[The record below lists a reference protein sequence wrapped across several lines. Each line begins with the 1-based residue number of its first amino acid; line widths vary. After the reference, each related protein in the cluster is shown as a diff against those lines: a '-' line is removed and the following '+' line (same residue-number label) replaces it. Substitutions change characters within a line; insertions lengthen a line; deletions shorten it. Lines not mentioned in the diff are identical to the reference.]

1 MSPIVHAWFMYR
13 FKDYSEP
20 QRYAIKSIHEGK
32 NTLITAPTG
41 TGKTLSA
48 FGAILSELVTLDEQK
63 KLEDKVYCIY
73 VSPLKALNND
83 IDRNLNVPLSDLE
96 KAFKK
101 LGKKLHI
108 RTAVRTGD
116 TSQAERSK
124 MLRKPP
130 HILITTPESLAL
142 MITTQ
147 KFAEHLKDAKWLI
160 IDEIHSLA
168 DNKRGTH
175 LSLTIERL
183 QRFAS
188 NMVRIGLSATISPL
202 DEVAK
207 YLVGFEKGKMRDCN
221 IVSVTYEKKLDLDL
235 VMPVKSFINSD
246 SEDLFKGMYD
256 SLHKIIKNHKSVLIF
271 TNTRAATERVVHN
284 LKDMFP
290 KEYGDD
296 NVAAHHSSLS
306 RELRLQTEER
316 LKNGELTV
324 VVSSTS
330 LELGIDIGNIDAVVL
345 INSPKSIARALQR
358 FGRSGHNLHDKIKGY
373 FLATDYDELIE
384 CSIIKK
390 TALEGHID
398 NIKVIHNALDVLT
411 QHVFGFAIEE
421 KQNIDAVFSIIKNS
435 YCYYDLSLEDY
446 MKVLRYLSGEYVS
459 LEQRYVY
466 GKIWLDLDTREF
478 GRKGKFARTLYMT
491 NIGVIADEARVD
503 VKLNDFYIGSLDE
516 LFVERLRKGDV
527 FVLGG
532 QAYEFMY
539 LRGLKAT
546 VKTALG
552 RPPTVPAWYSEM
564 LPLSFDLANN
574 IIDFRTIMKDFLQ
587 NKTEKKKIIE
597 FLKDY
602 LHESDDSVLK
612 IIYEYFLTQYEFDS
626 RLPVKDYLSIERFE
640 DHDVHYVFNSLYGRK
655 VNDVFATLLGYI
667 ISKEI
672 HRDVELSVTDNGF
685 MISSDIRFNLE
696 KALNDLM
703 LLDEKQIDIVLS
715 KAIESSILFNNRFRH
730 NAVRSLMI
738 LRNYKGKLKS
748 VGRQNIAAKFL
759 IKAVESVDH
768 DFPVLKETRREIF
781 YDVMDLDN
789 AKKIFK
795 LLKSK
800 KIKTQILHYNNPS
813 LFAVNIVSHG
823 LSNIV
828 RVEDKLNYLK
838 EIYFL
843 IKNKKN

>member
-1 MSPIVHAWFMYR
+1 
-13 FKDYSEP
+13 
-20 QRYAIKSIHEGK
+20 
-32 NTLITAPTG
+32 
-41 TGKTLSA
+41 
-48 FGAILSELVTLDEQK
+48 
-63 KLEDKVYCIY
+63 
-73 VSPLKALNND
+73 
-83 IDRNLNVPLSDLE
+83 
-96 KAFKK
+96 
-101 LGKKLHI
+101 
-108 RTAVRTGD
+108 
-116 TSQAERSK
+116 
-124 MLRKPP
+124 
-130 HILITTPESLAL
+130 
-142 MITTQ
+142 
-147 KFAEHLKDAKWLI
+147 
-160 IDEIHSLA
+160 
-168 DNKRGTH
+168 
-175 LSLTIERL
+175 
-183 QRFAS
+183 
-188 NMVRIGLSATISPL
+188 
-202 DEVAK
+202 
-207 YLVGFEKGKMRDCN
+207 
-221 IVSVTYEKKLDLDL
+221 
-235 VMPVKSFINSD
+235 
-246 SEDLFKGMYD
+246 
-256 SLHKIIKNHKSVLIF
+256 
-271 TNTRAATERVVHN
+271 
-284 LKDMFP
+284 
-290 KEYGDD
+290 
-296 NVAAHHSSLS
+296 
-306 RELRLQTEER
+306 
-316 LKNGELTV
+316 
-324 VVSSTS
+324 
-330 LELGIDIGNIDAVVL
+330 
-345 INSPKSIARALQR
+345 
-358 FGRSGHNLHDKIKGY
+358 
-373 FLATDYDELIE
+373 
-384 CSIIKK
+384 
-390 TALEGHID
+390 
-398 NIKVIHNALDVLT
+398 
-411 QHVFGFAIEE
+411 
-421 KQNIDAVFSIIKNS
+421 
-435 YCYYDLSLEDY
+435 
-446 MKVLRYLSGEYVS
+446 
-459 LEQRYVY
+459 
-466 GKIWLDLDTREF
+466 
-478 GRKGKFARTLYMT
+478 MT

-503 VKLNDFYIGSLDE
+503 VKLIDFYIGSLDE

-532 QAYEFMY
+532 QAYEFRY

-800 KIKTQILHYNNPS
+800 
-813 LFAVNIVSHG
+813 
-823 LSNIV
+823 
-828 RVEDKLNYLK
+828 R
-838 EIYFL
+838 
-843 IKNKKN
+843 